1 MSGIL
6 ADIIEKSDYKLTQ
19 FDDSAV
25 DAIEQNIVEKNGKV
39 YIKCLV
45 RNKDVKLTPEEIVR
59 QLYIYKLVH
68 EYGYPIERMELERVI
83 TFGREKKR
91 ADIVVFNKTHVTS
104 EEIIVELKKP
114 KLKDGKEQLKSYCNA
129 TGAIIGV
136 WTNGNQI
143 SYYHRKKFF

>member
-45 RNKDVKLTPEEIVR
+45 RPLIND
-59 QLYIYKLVH
+59 
-68 EYGYPIERMELERVI
+68 
-83 TFGREKKR
+83 F
-91 ADIVVFNKTHVTS
+91 
-104 EEIIVELKKP
+104 
-114 KLKDGKEQLKSYCNA
+114 
-129 TGAIIGV
+129 
-136 WTNGNQI
+136 
-143 SYYHRKKFF
+143 